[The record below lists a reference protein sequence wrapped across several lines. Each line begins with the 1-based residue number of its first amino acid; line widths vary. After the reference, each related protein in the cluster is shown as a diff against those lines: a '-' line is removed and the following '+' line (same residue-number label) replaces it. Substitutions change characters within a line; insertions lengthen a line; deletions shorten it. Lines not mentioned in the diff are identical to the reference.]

1 VVGRVNLFMLLKI
14 KSSPRGKPW
23 VFTFDGDE
31 GAIHAPQSEDAVR
44 EVAGIMAATCN
55 LMNAQN
61 NKNSAA
67 VVFDAL
73 TGNYILTQPDSFV
86 DPDTYYDIISFLENT
101 DNLVGL
107 EEKLEKYHV
116 PAFSGKALFSSILP
130 PDFYYKKGEVY
141 ISDGVLINGVITKEH
156 IGSSHRSIIQL
167 MYKQY
172 GKDRTVDF
180 LTDVYN
186 IAGKYLN
193 THGFSVGMD
202 DCFLRGKNSQK
213 VIENEIQKA
222 RILTKAMGTKLLD
235 PLEEERRENQI
246 MAYLNTAK
254 GMGVK
259 ISKENLKADNSLNV
273 MAKSGAKG
281 STHNIAQITGILGQ
295 QFLKGQR
302 MPESISGGNRSLPY
316 FPEDSV
322 DPEAR
327 GFVSNSFLTG
337 LKPAEYFFAA
347 CGGREGL
354 CNTAVS
360 TADTGKIHREMVK
373 ALEDI
378 KVFNDGS
385 VRNAHGVIFE
395 FAYGEDGF
403 DPGEMVQVTTKS
415 GSFSSFM
422 DMKTYAGFLN
432 SKYGYATPGD
442 PEPQFKE
449 LPAEKRQKKF
459 VKNIEGETELPVL
472 GISVSIGDK
481 VKTEIGIG
489 DIKEIDGNRV
499 LVVYINELGVETESW
514 TDIEKIEIYDN

>member
-1 VVGRVNLFMLLKI
+1 
-14 KSSPRGKPW
+14 
-23 VFTFDGDE
+23 
-31 GAIHAPQSEDAVR
+31 
-44 EVAGIMAATCN
+44 MAATCN

-73 TGNYILTQPDSFV
+73 TGNYVLTQPDTFV

-101 DNLVGL
+101 DNLISLDQNTGELVTL
-107 EEKLEKYHV
+107 EEKLEKYNV

-130 PDFYYKKGEVY
+130 PDFYYRKGDVY
-141 ISDGVLINGVITKEH
+141 IRDGVLINGVIDKTH
-156 IGSSHRSIIQL
+156 IGSAHRSIIQI

-172 GKDRTVDF
+172 GRDRTVDF
-180 LTDVYN
+180 LTDIYN
-186 IAGKYLN
+186 IGGKFLN

-202 DCFLRGKNSQK
+202 DCFLTGKDSQK
-213 VIENEIQKA
+213 TIEREIQKA
-222 RILTKAMGTKLLD
+222 KILAKSMGRKLLD

-246 MAYLNTAK
+246 MAYLNTGK

-259 ISKENLKADNSLNV
+259 ISRENLKPDNALNV

-302 MPESISGGNRSLPY
+302 MPEVISGGNRSLPY
-316 FPEDSV
+316 FPEDSI
-322 DPEAR
+322 DPAAR
-327 GFVSNSFLTG
+327 GFVTNSFLTG
-337 LKPAEYFFAA
+337 LTPAEYFFAA

-354 CNTAVS
+354 CNTAIS

-378 KVFNDGS
+378 KVYDDGS
-385 VRNAHGVIFE
+385 VRNAYGVIFE

-403 DPGEMVQVTTKS
+403 DAGELIQVSTNS
-415 GSFSSFM
+415 GGFSSFI
-422 DMKTYAGFLN
+422 DMKSVVGNIN

-442 PEPQFKE
+442 PKPQFKE
-449 LPAEKRQKKF
+449 LPAEKRQEKF
-459 VKNIEGETELPVL
+459 VKQTEKNDDLPVL
-472 GISVSIGDK
+472 GITVSVGDK
-481 VKTEIGIG
+481 VKTDIGVG
-489 DIKEIDGNRV
+489 DVKEIDGNRI
-499 LVVYINELGVETESW
+499 LVGYRNEIDVETESW
-514 TDIEKIEIYDN
+514 SDIDELKLEKK